1 MCITEQS
8 KFIYIL
14 NDRLFRLIRPLFIVW
29 SRLIACS
36 LHWNC
41 LLDLEQFGAHA
52 VKCIIWRK
60 ILECFHQ
67 KP

>member
-41 LLDLEQFGAHA
+41 LLDLEQFGA
-52 VKCIIWRK
+52 
-60 ILECFHQ
+60 Q
-67 KP
+67 